1 MSAMGTNKKTNEQYI
16 KFMIM
21 FMKDATDIRGALK
34 ICFSGSV
41 RKLKD
46 TLAGL
51 GFTHAQYGGRASSTE
66 RNPPKIYEFDPTMNV
81 FPNPELFETFK
92 SNGNSWF
99 IMERPAVKSSYMM
112 DKPRFATNL
121 LTILRDPVSKK
132 AVIDFNYMEH
142 KTFDFCPGP

>member
-1 MSAMGTNKKTNEQYI
+1 MSAMGTNRKNEQFI
-16 KFMIM
+16 KCMLL
-21 FMKDATDIRGALK
+21 FMKDGSDIRGALK
-34 ICFSGSV
+34 ICFGGSV

-46 TLAGL
+46 TLAEL
-51 GFTHAQYGGRASSTE
+51 GFTHAQYGGRASSSE
-66 RNPPKIYEFDPTMNV
+66 KHPPKIYEVDPTMNV
-81 FPNPELFETFK
+81 FPNKELFEKFK

-99 IMERPAVKSSYMM
+99 IMERPAVKSSYMI
-112 DKPRFATNL
+112 DKPKFATNL